1 MMGIP
6 QTPASEGP
14 GRCWPAWLLGG
25 GGMGRGLGLPVWCHS
40 SQASCAG
47 GRHWDT
53 VYSPNW
59 EFPRSP
65 VIRTLLSLLGLEF
78 NPWLGN

>member
-25 GGMGRGLGLPVWCHS
+25 GGMGRGWDFLFGVTAARPPVLVVVT
-40 SQASCAG
+40 G
-47 GRHWDT
+47 
-53 VYSPNW
+53 
-59 EFPRSP
+59 
-65 VIRTLLSLLGLEF
+65 TLFIAQTGNFLEVQ
-78 NPWLGN
+78 